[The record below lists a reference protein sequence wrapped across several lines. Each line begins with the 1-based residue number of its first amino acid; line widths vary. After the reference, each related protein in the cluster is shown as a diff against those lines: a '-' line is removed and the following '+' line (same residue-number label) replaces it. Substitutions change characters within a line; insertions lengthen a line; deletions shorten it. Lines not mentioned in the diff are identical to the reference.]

1 MSPLSPESAQLMR
14 VAAACAAAARERA
27 PWLFLE
33 VTHDNAGARGRLAR
47 WFLALGSSVRASPR
61 KQRATL
67 VEVGGAIREYHMDGR
82 PVIEPFRVAD
92 GAHGAPLVPWPNRLG
107 GGRYRFD
114 GRDHQLH

>member
-1 MSPLSPESAQLMR
+1 M
-14 VAAACAAAARERA
+14 
-27 PWLFLE
+27 
-33 VTHDNAGARGRLAR
+33 
-47 WFLALGSSVRASPR
+47 
-61 KQRATL
+61 
-67 VEVGGAIREYHMDGR
+67 EVGGAIREYHMDGR